1 MIRVKCH
8 LVKSLSTSYSYF
20 IHVSRY
26 TKNSKKAKSAMAMKA
41 NTDTEEEIICVR
53 IDFFI
58 RYHSCTIREETER
71 KMLSIIYR

>member
-41 NTDTEEEIICVR
+41 NTDTEEEIMC
-53 IDFFI
+53 
-58 RYHSCTIREETER
+58 
-71 KMLSIIYR
+71 

>member
-1 MIRVKCH
+1 
-8 LVKSLSTSYSYF
+8 
-20 IHVSRY
+20 
-26 TKNSKKAKSAMAMKA
+26 MAMKA